1 MRRIIF
7 SFLAS
12 LILVMLI
19 LASALP
25 ATVAQDSTP
34 APELTLAPTP
44 LSSPANT
51 QLVVSLPLS
60 DTFDTNWGWSPKGA
74 WTFDTQAGYD
84 RAGWYLD
91 GTQREMASTLEY
103 TPLIDLA
110 GTLSAQLIYRQKGSL
125 PSSDLIAVDL
135 SLDGGESWFMVDTQI
150 GIDSDWELHIVD
162 LTNYRGQVVRLRFRV
177 NAGSQVSEEEAVT
190 GGYSLDNLTIQF
202 VSYPPVMVF
211 APVDTGPR
219 TLMGLHLVVGAQKDP
234 VIELVKR
241 LEAIGWPL
249 GTLKGTSGTEDILNQ
264 VAAISPQTVIV
275 YRSLITPEGT
285 VDCPNTSNDPVAEA
299 RLWVLGL
306 QPYWRSVRADYY
318 EITNECQPPVEWL
331 VPFSIE
337 AMQVAGSLG
346 ECLLLFSFSAGNPDP
361 ALFDRLLP
369 VYEYAL
375 DNPCQPGRYHGIAL
389 HAYGV
394 DKSTLMSESGINL
407 GLRHRLFYSYVLP
420 KLPSAIQIPVYLTE
434 AGPGDGRTPFKCEDI
449 TRDVIQ
455 YTRELE
461 YDPYIRG
468 FHLWNVGP
476 KNEWIDVTP
485 CLSMIGDALVSY
497 YSWKR

>member
-1 MRRIIF
+1 MRRTIF
-7 SFLAS
+7 PFLAS
-12 LILVMLI
+12 LTLVILI
-19 LASALP
+19 LSSALP
-25 ATVAQDSTP
+25 MTVAQDSTS
-34 APELTLAPTP
+34 APELTLAPP
-44 LSSPANT
+44 LLSSPADT
-51 QLVVSLPLS
+51 QLVVSLPFA
-60 DTFDTNWGWSPKGA
+60 DTFDTNWGWTPTGA
-74 WTFDTQAGYD
+74 WTFDAQAGYEG
-84 RAGWYLD
+84 AGWYLD
-91 GTQREMASTLEY
+91 GAQRETTSTLEY
-103 TPLIDLA
+103 TPMIDLT
-110 GTLSAQLIYRQKGSL
+110 GTLSTQLIYRQKGNLLSG
-125 PSSDLIAVDL
+125 DLIAVDL
-135 SLDGGESWFMVDTQI
+135 SLDGGESWFMIDTQI
-150 GIDSDWELHIVD
+150 GLESDWELHIVD
-162 LTNYRGQVVRLRFRV
+162 LTDYRGQVIRLRFRV
-177 NAGSQVSEEEAVT
+177 STGVQAPEEEPIA
-190 GGYSLDNLTIQF
+190 GGYWLDNLTMQY
-202 VSYPPVMVF
+202 VSYPPEMVF
-211 APVDTGPR
+211 SPADTGPR

-249 GTLKGTSGTEDILNQ
+249 GTLKGTSGTEDILNE

-275 YRSLITPEGT
+275 YRSLVTPSGT
-285 VDCPNTSNDPVAEA
+285 VDCPDTSNDPESEA

-306 QPYWRSVRADYY
+306 QSSWRSVHADYY

-337 AMQVAGSLG
+337 AMRIAGSMG
-346 ECLLLFSFSAGNPDP
+346 ECLLLFSFSAGTPEP
-361 ALFDRLLP
+361 AVFDRLLP

-375 DNPCQPGRYHGIAL
+375 ENPCQPGRYHGIAL

-407 GLRHRLFYSYVLP
+407 GLRHRLFYSYILP

-476 KNEWIDVTP
+476 KNEWVDVTP
-485 CLSMIGDALVSY
+485 CLPMIGDTLVSY

>member
-1 MRRIIF
+1 MRRTTLT
-7 SFLAS
+7 SLAS
-12 LILVMLI
+12 LILVTLI
-19 LASALP
+19 LSSTLP
-25 ATVAQDSTP
+25 TTAQDGTPVPGLEVTPPPQST
-34 APELTLAPTP
+34 
-44 LSSPANT
+44 PANT

-60 DTFDTNWGWSPKGA
+60 DTFDTNWGWAPSGA
-74 WTFDTQAGYD
+74 WSFDPQAGYEG
-84 RAGWYLD
+84 AGWFVD
-91 GTQREMASTLEY
+91 GTQHETTSTLDY

-110 GTLSAQLIYRQKGSL
+110 GTLSTQLMYRQKGHL
-125 PSSDLIAVDL
+125 PSTDLIAVDL
-135 SLDGGESWFMVDTQI
+135 SLDGGASWFMIDTQI
-150 GIDSDWELHIVD
+150 GLESDWELHIVD
-162 LTNYRGQVVRLRFRV
+162 LTYYRGQVVRLRFRV
-177 NAGSQVSEEEAVT
+177 STGVQPLDEAPVT
-190 GGYSLDNLTIQF
+190 GGYWLDNLTMQY

-211 APVDTGPR
+211 APADTGPR

-234 VIELVKR
+234 VVELAKR
-241 LEAIGWPL
+241 LETIGWPL

-275 YRSLITPEGT
+275 YRSLITPEGR

-299 RLWVLGL
+299 QRWVLGL
-306 QPYWRSVRADYY
+306 QPYWRSVNADYY

-337 AMQVAGSLG
+337 AMRLANSMG

-375 DNPCQPGRYHGIAL
+375 ENPCQPGRYHGIAL

-420 KLPSAIQIPVYLTE
+420 KLPGAIQIPVYLTE

-455 YTRELE
+455 YTSELE
-461 YDPYIRG
+461 YDPYVRG

-476 KNEWIDVTP
+476 KNEWVDVTP